1 MKGLIFSVKGWARV
15 GQGFTKSCKGFR
27 NNINRINTLKR
38 QSIKVI
44 NNNYQICKFNYFYIN
59 KLSFVINYY
68 YLYE

>member
-44 NNNYQICKFNYFYIN
+44 NNNY
-59 KLSFVINYY
+59 
-68 YLYE
+68 